1 MLVLEAQ
8 GSLALGSTHRT
19 RTSLGR
25 AVRTAYRVPWHA
37 RWPTNCELDDNEP
50 LCAVLRKTAVKREVM
65 AALRTPCRMP
75 LSRALTLPLTI
86 PLTVTLPLT
95 LGDDRRAQALRPP
108 CAP

>member
-1 MLVLEAQ
+1 MASRSRVLVLEAQ

-65 AALRTPCRMP
+65 AAVRMP
-75 LSRALTLPLTI
+75 CAYRA
-86 PLTVTLPLT
+86 
-95 LGDDRRAQALRPP
+95 A
-108 CAP
+108 CC